1 MGICDHGPPG
11 DVVEVW
17 SVDLPA
23 QVDPD
28 DLALLDDG
36 ERDRAVR
43 FHNEA
48 SAAAF
53 VARRSALRRI
63 VARALG
69 VSPVEVAIVRAP
81 CPRCG
86 SHRHG
91 PPHIAL
97 RGAPAVSVSSS
108 GSLAVVATARH
119 GPIGVD
125 IELTRPPPFD
135 PLEAAAAVAGASEA
149 AHLTQLQGPARL
161 AAFHRMWSR
170 KEAVAKAAGVGFLGR
185 LRDIDTVPQRPGSLV
200 LTGTPVH
207 GGPAVWWV
215 QDLAVSPGFHGAVAR
230 AGSTGPLVR
239 LLVGGPSGR
248 LADGVLTGPD

>member
-1 MGICDHGPPG
+1 M
-11 DVVEVW
+11 
-17 SVDLPA
+17 DLPA
-23 QVDPD
+23 RVDPD
-28 DLALLDDG
+28 DLALLNNE
-36 ERDRAVR
+36 ERDRAAR
-43 FHNEA
+43 FPTEP

-63 VARALG
+63 AARSLG
-69 VSPVEVAIVRAP
+69 VSPAEVAIARAP

-86 SHRHG
+86 DHRHG
-91 PPHIAL
+91 PPRIPL

-125 IELTRPPPFD
+125 IELTRSPPFD
-135 PLEAAAAVAGASEA
+135 PLDAAAAVASAVEA
-149 AHLTQLQGPARL
+149 AYLAELQGPARL

-170 KEAVAKAAGVGFLGR
+170 KEAVAKAVGVGFLGR
-185 LRDIDTVPQRPGSLV
+185 LRVIDTAPWRKGPLV
-200 LTGTPVH
+200 LTGTPVR

-215 QDLAVSPGFHGAVAR
+215 QDLPVRAGFHGAVAR

-248 LADGVLTGPD
+248 LADGVLTRPD